1 MSRKAHAEDGE
12 AEAGVGTPDA
22 RLEVMNPSPRSRTRA
37 PRPWSRRLGHLAVTP
52 CFLATLAV
60 TSACSSANSPETSS
74 ATSSERKDAVERLD
88 SSTRLIADFRGQ
100 VPDAVAR
107 EARCVIAIPA
117 LVQGGLVVGGS
128 GGRGFAGCLKKGAEW
143 SEPAPISVS
152 GASFGAQIG
161 VQTVDVLMLV
171 MNDEAKAAFLDGHFR
186 VGVDASASAG
196 PVGDRDE
203 PGLQGGK
210 RSRLVRP
217 IQGPLCRRDVQ
228 RRHGLAGRRRHAGP
242 LRRPPRAAL
251 LLQGPMPSPGAS
263 ADRFVAALRNGFGP
277 GVPNATAEPGPDDRL
292 GRR

>member
-1 MSRKAHAEDGE
+1 
-12 AEAGVGTPDA
+12 
-22 RLEVMNPSPRSRTRA
+22 MNPSPHCRPGA
-37 PRPWSRRLGHLAVTP
+37 PRHRLLRLGHLVATP
-52 CFLATLAV
+52 CLLATLAL
-60 TSACSSANSPETSS
+60 TSACSSGNSPETSS
-74 ATSSERKDAVERLD
+74 ATSSERRDAVERLD
-88 SSTRLIADFRGQ
+88 RSTRLIADFRSQ

-196 PVGDRDE
+196 PVGTGTSRDFKVGSGVVSYARSK
-203 PGLQGGK
+203 GLFAGATFNGATVSRDDSATQALYSGLPEL
-210 RSRLVRP
+210 RSV
-217 IQGPLCRRDVQ
+217 
-228 RRHGLAGRRRHAGP
+228 
-242 LRRPPRAAL
+242 
-251 LLQGPMPSPGAS
+251 LQGPMPSPGAS

-277 GVPNATAEPGPDDRL
+277 GAPNAAAEPGLDDRL